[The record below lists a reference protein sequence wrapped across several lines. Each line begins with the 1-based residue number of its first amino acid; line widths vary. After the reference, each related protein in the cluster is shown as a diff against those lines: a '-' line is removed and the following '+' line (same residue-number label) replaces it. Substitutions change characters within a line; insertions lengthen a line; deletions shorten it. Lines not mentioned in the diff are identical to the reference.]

1 MKLYIPAIAIS
12 VVLSLSLPAVAHHSI
27 PVFWNQDKKIEITGV
42 LKSATIVNPHSVFV
56 IEVTEPNGQKT
67 DWTGITA
74 AGTAM
79 LKAGWTTDTIKAGT
93 KLTVKGSAPRK
104 EGAKGIL
111 IESFILPDGKTI
123 APAKID

>member
-1 MKLYIPAIAIS
+1 MKRYISAVAIF
-12 VVLSLSLPAVAHHSI
+12 VVLSLCVPALAHHSI
-27 PVFWNQDKKIEITGV
+27 PVFWNQEKKIEITGI

-56 IEVTEPNGQKT
+56 IEVTEPNGQKS

-93 KLTVKGSAPRK
+93 KVFDRPVFAASVHALENEQQAAPMF
-104 EGAKGIL
+104 GIEHFL
-111 IESFILPDGKTI
+111 
-123 APAKID
+123 

>member
-1 MKLYIPAIAIS
+1 MKAYISIIAIF
-12 VVLSLSLPAVAHHSI
+12 VIVTLGIPGLAHHSI
-27 PVFWNQDKKIEITGV
+27 PVFWNQEKKIEITGV
-42 LKSATIVNPHSVFV
+42 LKSATLVNPHSVFV

-79 LKAGWTTDTIKAGT
+79 LKAGWTAETIKAGT
-93 KLTVKGSAPRK
+93 KVTVKGSAPRK

-111 IESFILPDGKTI
+111 IESFTLPDGRTI

>member
-1 MKLYIPAIAIS
+1 MKAYVSIIAIF
-12 VVLSLSLPAVAHHSI
+12 VTLSLNVPGLAHHSI

-79 LKAGWTTDTIKAGT
+79 MKAGWTTDTIKAGT
-93 KLTVKGSAPRK
+93 KVTVKGSAPRK

-111 IESFILPDGKTI
+111 IESFTLPDGKTI
-123 APAKID
+123 VPAKID